1 LYCCAEDLLTVHA
14 AKVTALEQTHGWS
27 ITSASSNMVTVTHI
41 NDLELYFQPSAFATG
56 ADTPNASISLTYV
69 GDSAAPHPRPLT
81 TSKRFF
87 LQLIRAH
94 LHCIPQSQTR
104 VAELLSLVKAGW
116 AAALAVAEGVRWL
129 DHTYITEEYILSDE
143 RMAISTNIVLPAV
156 QTKVKITFEIGVSL
170 GASGVETEVGA
181 RAELVYGE
189 KYSQEKMG
197 AFLHDFCGTQVKD
210 QKDMTVWAEAV
221 HDLAARLKQ
230 TGVKG
235 ERV

>member
-1 LYCCAEDLLTVHA
+1 MSH
-14 AKVTALEQTHGWS
+14 
-27 ITSASSNMVTVTHI
+27 M

-87 LQLIRAH
+87 LQLLRAH

-104 VAELLSLVKAGW
+104 VAELLSLVKTGW
-116 AAALAVAEGVRWL
+116 SAALAVAEGVRWL
-129 DHTYITEEYILSDE
+129 EHTYITDEYILSDE
-143 RMAISTNIVLPAV
+143 RMAISSNLLLPSV
-156 QTKVKITFEIGVSL
+156 QTKVKVTFDIGVNL
-170 GASGVETEVGA
+170 DTKGVETEVGA
-181 RAELVYGE
+181 KAELVYGE

-197 AFLHDFCGTQVKD
+197 AFLRDFCGNQVKNE
-210 QKDMTVWAEAV
+210 KDMTVWADAV
-221 HDLAARLKQ
+221 LDLATRLRQ
-230 TGVKG
+230 TGAKG